1 MASKIQGSADFDEQF
16 LTCPVCMLHFRD
28 PRVLPCLHTFCREC
42 LQEWATKQQPLEC
55 PTCRTQ
61 VSLPDRG
68 VDGLRTNFYVNNLLD
83 FAAVKK
89 GAGPGVPCQVCE
101 GKAEGARSWCV
112 QCAVL
117 LCDSCTNTHRKFPGM
132 KGHQIVTQENLEASE
147 GVPSS
152 FQRKSFCPKHED
164 QVLTFYCEPCQ
175 TLVCVA
181 CTVVDHRPGDK
192 HNPVEIGSVVE
203 RKKRDLQKLIANVEP
218 REKDVRGT
226 LKEVERELSELPTS
240 ADAAIEQATAYF
252 DQLIA
257 LLQDRKEEVVQQ
269 IDSNR
274 QEVGKSLETQKE
286 AIEFELAGL
295 TSASEFCKQ
304 ALEHDSDVHVIEV
317 EGQVRQ
323 RAEDLLTTPSDL
335 TARPSQVV
343 FSEGTAVAEFRHDVA
358 RAGCVQVRH
367 TGKVDASKCSVE
379 IKPAVVN
386 YPNVS
391 PLSTID
397 EMGRP
402 CVVAK
407 DDVTATLTDPSGH
420 AVPTQL
426 QEKGRGLWE
435 ISYTPEVTGKH
446 RLEVKINGWSVAG
459 SPFEV
464 RVQSRDTPVLTIGR
478 EGDGEGELFHPTD
491 VVLDMDGNI
500 AVLERG
506 NGRVQIFDAKTG
518 QSLRSFPVDGGSRSP
533 WGIDMDS
540 NGQFILTFCNDFGF
554 TGNQAIRVYSREGK
568 LTKTL
573 KPDCLR
579 LPAGVAVLQD
589 GRMVVADFTQQSCL
603 LLQPD
608 GSLIRDIGK
617 GQLQNPQFIAVNESR
632 DLFFVTDFWVHKV
645 FVFDLEGKL
654 KFSFG
659 KPGQNEGEFSG
670 PTGITVDPA
679 GNIVVVNCGNGRLQ
693 VFGPDG
699 TYLRTVAT
707 VTGGDPYG
715 IALTPDNLIAV
726 ACLWGHCVEFYRYK

>member
-1 MASKIQGSADFDEQF
+1 MASKIPDSHNFDEQF

-61 VSLPDRG
+61 VSLPDKG

-89 GAGPGVPCQVCE
+89 GAGPGVACQVCE
-101 GKAEGARSWCV
+101 GKEEGARSWCV

-117 LCDSCTNTHRKFPGM
+117 LCESCTNTHRRFPAM

-147 GVPSS
+147 GVPGS
-152 FQRKSFCPKHED
+152 FQRKAFCPKHED

-181 CTVVDHRPGDK
+181 CTVVNHSRGDK
-192 HNPVEIGSVVE
+192 RNPVEIGSVAE
-203 RKKRDLQKLIANVEP
+203 RKKRDLQKLLAKVEP
-218 REKDVRGT
+218 REKDVRDT
-226 LKEVERELSELPTS
+226 LNEVDRESSQLPTS
-240 ADAAIEQATAYF
+240 ADAAIEQATGYF

-257 LLQDRKEEVVQQ
+257 LLQDRKKEVVQE
-269 IDSNR
+269 IVSRR
-274 QEVGKSLETQKE
+274 QEVGKCLETQKE
-286 AIEFELAGL
+286 AMEFELAGL

-304 ALEHDSDVHVIEV
+304 ALEHGSDVHVIEV
-317 EGQVRQ
+317 EGQARQ
-323 RAEDLLTTPSDL
+323 RVDELLTTPSDL
-335 TARPSQVV
+335 RARPSQVV
-343 FSEGTAVAEFRHDVA
+343 FSEGTAVAEFRDGVA
-358 RAGCVQVRH
+358 RAGRVQVRN
-367 TGKVDASKCSVE
+367 TGKVDVFKCSVE
-379 IKPAVVN
+379 VKPAVVDFS
-386 YPNVS
+386 NVS
-391 PLSTID
+391 LLRTID
-397 EMGRP
+397 EMGRL
-402 CVVAK
+402 CAVAK
-407 DDVTATLTDPSGH
+407 DDVTATLTDPSGQ

-435 ISYTPEVTGKH
+435 ISYSPEVTGNH
-446 RLEVKINGWSVAG
+446 GLEVKVNGGSVAG

-478 EGDGEGELFHPTD
+478 EGSGEGELVCPAD
-491 VVLDMDGNI
+491 VAVDMDGNI
-500 AVLERG
+500 AVVDNG
-506 NGRVQIFDAKTG
+506 NNRVQIFDAKTG
-518 QSLRSFPVDGGSRSP
+518 QSLRSFPVDGESP
-533 WGIDMDS
+533 WGIDLDS
-540 NGQFILTFCNDFGF
+540 NGQFIVTFDNNLFS

-573 KPDCLR
+573 KPDCLWN
-579 LPAGVAVLQD
+579 PCGVAVLQD
-589 GRMVVADFTQQSCL
+589 GRIVVTDYTQQCCF

-617 GQLQNPQFIAVNESR
+617 GQLQHPQFIAVDKSR
-632 DLFFVTDFWVHKV
+632 DMLFVTDYLAHKV

-659 KPGQNEGEFSG
+659 KLGQDEGQLYH

-679 GNIVVVNCGNGRLQ
+679 GNIVVVNERDRRLQ

-699 TYLRTVAT
+699 TYLRTVTT
-707 VTGGDPYG
+707 VKGRCPQR
-715 IALTPDNLIAV
+715 IALTPDNHIAV
-726 ACLWGHCVEFYRYK
+726 ACYMGDCVELYRYK